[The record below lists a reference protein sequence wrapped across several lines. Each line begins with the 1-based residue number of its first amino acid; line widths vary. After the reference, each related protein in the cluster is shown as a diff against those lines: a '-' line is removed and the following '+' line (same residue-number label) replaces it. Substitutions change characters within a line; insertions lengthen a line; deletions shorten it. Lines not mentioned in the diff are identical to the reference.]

1 VKLSLRAV
9 TPEQLAGLLA
19 TLLEVYMS
27 RIFEGNVSVVL
38 NTKDEVALKRDPN
51 GAWNASNAKELY
63 SKCLEISKA
72 KKKPLHK
79 WSFFKA
85 DGGTDVL
92 LMADRYGNP
101 RITILPPKAEG
112 QAKSKVTKLA

>member
-1 VKLSLRAV
+1 MSLRAV

-27 RIFEGNVSVVL
+27 RIFEGNVSIVA
-38 NTKDEVALKRDPN
+38 NTKGEIALKRDPN
-51 GAWNASNAKELY
+51 GAWNSSNSVELYEKCKEL
-63 SKCLEISKA
+63 SKA
-72 KKKPLHK
+72 KKMPLHK

-85 DGGTDVL
+85 DGGVQVL

-101 RITILPPKAEG
+101 RITILPPRDYEG
-112 QAKSKVTKLA
+112 KAKSKVTKLA

>member
-1 VKLSLRAV
+1 MSLRAV
-9 TPEQLAGLLA
+9 TLEQLARLLA

-27 RIFEGNVSVVL
+27 RIFEGNVSIVA
-38 NTKDEVALKRDPN
+38 NTKGEVALKRDPN
-51 GAWNASNAKELY
+51 GAWNSSNAKELY
-63 SKCLEISKA
+63 GKCLEISEA
-72 KKKPLHK
+72 KKMPLHK

-85 DGGTDVL
+85 YGGTDVL

-112 QAKSKVTKLA
+112 QAKSRVTKLA

>member
-1 VKLSLRAV
+1 
-9 TPEQLAGLLA
+9 
-19 TLLEVYMS
+19 MS
-27 RIFEGNVSVVL
+27 RIFEGNVSIVA
-38 NTKDEVALKRDPN
+38 NTKGEVALKRDPN
-51 GAWNASNAKELY
+51 GAWNSSNATKLWH
-63 SKCLEISKA
+63 KCLEIST
-72 KKKPLHK
+72 KKKMPLHK

-112 QAKSKVTKLA
+112 QAKSRVTKLA

>member
-1 VKLSLRAV
+1 MGGRGRPRVHVPPYAINPTIEYKPCIS
-9 TPEQLAGLLA
+9 G
-19 TLLEVYMS
+19 
-27 RIFEGNVSVVL
+27 I
-38 NTKDEVALKRDPN
+38 K
-51 GAWNASNAKELY
+51 GAYLTNAKELY
-63 SKCLEISKA
+63 AKAQALSKA
-72 KKKPLHK
+72 KKMPLHK

-101 RITILPPKAEG
+101 RITILPAKAEG

>member
-1 VKLSLRAV
+1 
-9 TPEQLAGLLA
+9 
-19 TLLEVYMS
+19 MS
-27 RIFEGNVSVVL
+27 RIFEGNVSLVA
-38 NTKDEVALKRDPN
+38 NTKGEIALKRDLN
-51 GAWNASNAKELY
+51 GAWNSTNAKELY
-63 SKCLEISKA
+63 AKAQELSKA
-72 KKKPLHK
+72 KQMPLHK

-101 RITILPPKAEG
+101 RITILPAKAEG

>member
-1 VKLSLRAV
+1 
-9 TPEQLAGLLA
+9 
-19 TLLEVYMS
+19 MS
-27 RIFEGNVSVVL
+27 RIFEGNVSLVA
-38 NTKDEVALKRDPN
+38 NTKGEIALKRDLH
-51 GAWNASNAKELY
+51 GAWNSTNAKELY
-63 SKCLEISKA
+63 AKAMELSKA
-72 KKKPLHK
+72 KKMPLHK

-112 QAKSKVTKLA
+112 ATKSKVTKLA